1 MTMPAMWH
9 SIPITMWKVLPQNY
23 IQDPSLVQ
31 TPHAVGHLKYKEI
44 GLS

>member
-1 MTMPAMWH
+1 MMMPAMWH

-23 IQDPSLVQ
+23 IQDPRLVR
-31 TPHAVGHLKYKEI
+31 TPFSPRLKYKEI